1 MIVFSQ
7 RHPVGGG
14 HRLELLVWHS
24 QERRQDGEGQRLLGF
39 IRHRVLRLW
48 LLRRRERRTQG
59 KNALKPRPV
68 IDLVHD
74 AKNHFTCGHCLSL

>member
-1 MIVFSQ
+1 MIVFCQ

-39 IRHRVLRLW
+39 IRHRVLRLR

-59 KNALKPRPV
+59 KIDAPV